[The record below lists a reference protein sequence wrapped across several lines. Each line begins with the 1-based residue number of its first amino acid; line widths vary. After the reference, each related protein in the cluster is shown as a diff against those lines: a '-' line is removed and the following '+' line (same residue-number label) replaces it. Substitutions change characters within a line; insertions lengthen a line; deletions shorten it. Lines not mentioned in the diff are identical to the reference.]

1 VKIHDLSGLLG
12 ISLGVLDQ
20 LYGKHRIHHQRSTWL
35 SHRLSQTEAH
45 MSQFGI
51 HKNKRELKYAAS
63 HKDISDKRASA
74 GGEQCMKTS
83 EYKAAVAVTGLS
95 AAGVQKLF
103 GVDQTTTRR
112 WASGETEVPRA
123 VGLCLLLMASANV
136 SVAQAEI
143 LADDTDVRLA
153 RIA

>member
-1 VKIHDLSGLLG
+1 MKIYQ
-12 ISLGVLDQ
+12 ISTL
-20 LYGKHRIHHQRSTWL
+20 R
-35 SHRLSQTEAH
+35 
-45 MSQFGI
+45 
-51 HKNKRELKYAAS
+51 
-63 HKDISDKRASA
+63 A
-74 GGEQCMKTS
+74 GGEQCMKAS

-95 AAGVQKLF
+95 AAGVEKLF
-103 GVDQTTTRR
+103 GVDQLTTRR
-112 WASGETEVPRA
+112 WASGEAEVPRA